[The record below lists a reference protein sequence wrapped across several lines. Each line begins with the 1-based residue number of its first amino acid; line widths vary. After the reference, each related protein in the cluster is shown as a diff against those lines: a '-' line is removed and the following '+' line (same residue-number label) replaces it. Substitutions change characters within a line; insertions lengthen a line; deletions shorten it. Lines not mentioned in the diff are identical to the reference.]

1 MFTAR
6 RFRTVALAAVCAF
19 AFAQAAVAAMGCAT
33 LRAGT
38 APGSS
43 VALMPDGSPCDMMG
57 GVPAQITLKHCG
69 QAADTVAADLAPLMF
84 SLSAPALPATALFVI
99 ADATRAAS
107 HAQHAARILGPPPFQ
122 ATQRLRI

>member
-1 MFTAR
+1 MFTVR
-6 RFRTVALAAVCAF
+6 RFRLIALAALSAF

-33 LRAGT
+33 MRVDAAHGD
-38 APGSS
+38 

-57 GVPAQITLKHCG
+57 GVPAPITLKHCG

-84 SLSAPALPATALFVI
+84 SLNAPALPATALVVI
-99 ADATRAAS
+99 ADATPAAS
-107 HAQHAARILGPPPFQ
+107 HAHHAARILGPPPFQ

>member
-6 RFRTVALAAVCAF
+6 RFRLIALAALSAF

-33 LRAGT
+33 MRVDAAHGD
-38 APGSS
+38 

-57 GVPAQITLKHCG
+57 GVPAQITLKQCG
-69 QAADTVAADLAPLMF
+69 QDVDTLAADLAPLVF
-84 SLSAPALPATALFVI
+84 SLNAPALPATALLVI
-99 ADATRAAS
+99 AEATRAAS

>member
-6 RFRTVALAAVCAF
+6 RFRLIALAALSAF

-33 LRAGT
+33 MRVDAAHGD
-38 APGSS
+38 
-43 VALMPDGSPCDMMG
+43 VAVMPDGSPCDMMG
-57 GVPAQITLKHCG
+57 GVPAPIILKHCG
-69 QAADTVAADLAPLMF
+69 QAADTVVADLAPLVF
-84 SLSAPALPATALFVI
+84 SLNAPALPATALFVI
-99 ADATRAAS
+99 AEATRAAS